1 MEGVGSSSNGFTRR
15 TADAGSD
22 DVLLVLDGRAE
33 TLFAYRVVNQT
44 RLDMVRRWDVKA
56 LFTEGKS
63 AGSAR
68 PK

>member
-1 MEGVGSSSNGFTRR
+1 MAGVVSSSNEFTLL

-63 AGSAR
+63 AGAAR